1 MTIHESTP
9 AQVNGAV
16 TAASR
21 IAHTWA
27 QTSGERRA
35 ALLRGLADALGAQR
49 DALVRIAHEETSL
62 PLPRLSGEL
71 DRTIFQLRGFAGQ
84 VEAGRAFAVAEDA
97 AVAGAP
103 PQGRPHLARVQVPL
117 GVVAMFSAS
126 NFPFAF
132 SVLGGDTASALAA
145 GCPVVVKAHPGH
157 PALSHAVLAVAQDV
171 LAKLDLPAALIG
183 MVEGAGIEVGV
194 ELVRHPDIAAVAFT
208 GSFKGGHALWQQA
221 NARPRPIPF
230 YGELGS
236 INPVVILPPAL
247 AGQAPEKAAALA
259 DSMAFSSGQACT
271 SPGVVVLFDG
281 PDADAFEVALRD
293 ALASKTLHP
302 MLTAGMKRNF
312 DAGVARVLAT
322 PGVDTV
328 LAGANGSDGSD
339 GSGDSAPPQPLVV
352 RTTAANFIA
361 QHALQ
366 EEVFGPA
373 CVLVRVASCDDVVG
387 VLQAVGGSL
396 TVTVWGA
403 EQASDD
409 VQRIVRAAQ
418 GIAGRVLFTGV
429 PTGVA
434 VASAQ
439 VHGGPWPSSTQPAST
454 SVGYAAMERF
464 LRPVAMQDAPG
475 WVLERGGRPV

>member
-9 AQVNGAV
+9 AQINGAV

-21 IAHTWA
+21 TAGDWA
-27 QTSGERRA
+27 QSGAERRA
-35 ALLRGLADALGAQR
+35 ALLRGLADGLHAQR
-49 DALVRIAHEETSL
+49 ETLVRIANEETSL
-62 PLPRLSGEL
+62 PLPRLNGEL
-71 DRTIFQLRGFAGQ
+71 DRTIFQLHGFADQ
-84 VEAGRAFAVAEDA
+84 VVAGRPYAVTEDA

-117 GVVAMFSAS
+117 GPVAMFSAS

-157 PALSHAVLAVAQDV
+157 PALSRAVHELAQAVLAQQ
-171 LAKLDLPAALIG
+171 DLPAGLIG
-183 MVEGAGIEVGV
+183 MVEGAGIDVGV
-194 ELVRHPDIAAVAFT
+194 ALVQHPEIAAVAFT
-208 GSFKGGHALWQQA
+208 GSYKGGHALWQLA

-236 INPVVILPPAL
+236 INPVVMLPAAL
-247 AGQAPEKAAALA
+247 AGQASDKAAALA

-271 SPGVVVLFDG
+271 SPGVIVLFDG
-281 PDADAFEVALRD
+281 ADADAFEAALRD
-293 ALASKTLHP
+293 ALKGKAMHP

-312 DAGVARVLAT
+312 DAGVARVVGT
-322 PGVDTV
+322 PGVETV
-328 LAGANGSDGSD
+328 LAGADAGGEL
-339 GSGDSAPPQPLVV
+339 APPQPLVA

-373 CVLVRVASCDDVVG
+373 CVLVRVASADDVVA
-387 VLQAVGGSL
+387 VLRAVGGSL

-403 EQASDD
+403 QQASSDALA
-409 VQRIVRAAQ
+409 IVRAAQ
-418 GIAGRVLFTGV
+418 QIAGRVLFSGV

-434 VASAQ
+434 VAASQ
-439 VHGGPWPSSTQPAST
+439 VHGGPWPSSTQPAAT
-454 SVGYAAMERF
+454 SVGYAAMDRF
-464 LRPVAMQDAPG
+464 LRPVAMQDAPA
-475 WVLERGGRPV
+475 WLMA

>member
-9 AQVNGAV
+9 AQINGAV

-21 IAHTWA
+21 TAGDWA
-27 QTSGERRA
+27 QSGAERRA
-35 ALLRGLADALGAQR
+35 ALLRGLAEALHAQR
-49 DALVRIAHEETSL
+49 ETLVRIANEETSL
-62 PLPRLSGEL
+62 PLPRLNGEL
-71 DRTIFQLRGFAGQ
+71 DRTIFQLHGFADQ
-84 VEAGRAFAVAEDA
+84 VVAGRPYAVTEDA

-117 GVVAMFSAS
+117 GPVAMFSAS

-157 PALSHAVLAVAQDV
+157 PALSRAVHELAQAVLARQ
-171 LAKLDLPAALIG
+171 DLPAGLIG
-183 MVEGAGIEVGV
+183 MVEGAGIDVGV
-194 ELVRHPDIAAVAFT
+194 ALVQHPEIAAVAFT
-208 GSFKGGHALWQQA
+208 GSYKGGHALWQLA

-236 INPVVILPPAL
+236 INPVVMLPAAL
-247 AGQAPEKAAALA
+247 AGQATDKATALA

-271 SPGVVVLFDG
+271 SPGVIVLFDDA
-281 PDADAFEVALRD
+281 DADAFETALRD
-293 ALASKTLHP
+293 ALKGKAMHP

-312 DAGVARVLAT
+312 DAGVARVVGT
-322 PGVDTV
+322 PGVETV
-328 LAGANGSDGSD
+328 LAGADAGGE
-339 GSGDSAPPQPLVV
+339 SAPPQPLVA

-373 CVLVRVASCDDVVG
+373 CVLVRVASADDVVA
-387 VLQAVGGSL
+387 VLRAVGGSL

-403 EQASDD
+403 QQASSDA
-409 VQRIVRAAQ
+409 QAIVRAAQ
-418 GIAGRVLFTGV
+418 QIAGRVLFSGV

-434 VASAQ
+434 VAASQ
-439 VHGGPWPSSTQPAST
+439 VHGGPWPSSTQPAAT
-454 SVGYAAMERF
+454 SVGYAAMDRF
-464 LRPVAMQDAPG
+464 LRPVAMQDAPA
-475 WVLERGGRPV
+475 WLMA